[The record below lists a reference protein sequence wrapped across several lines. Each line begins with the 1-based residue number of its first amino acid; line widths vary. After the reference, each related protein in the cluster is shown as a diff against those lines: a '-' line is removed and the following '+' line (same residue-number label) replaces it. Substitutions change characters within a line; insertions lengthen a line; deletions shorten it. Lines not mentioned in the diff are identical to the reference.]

1 MPSIDYDRE
10 LNLSSSSKVTQGIQ
24 CCSNRSTGKQHVIDQ
39 DNYFSGEISG
49 DVRRRFWE
57 YGSKSD
63 VISVERHVER
73 ADRRSFSFDFE
84 KEFTE
89 PLGDQDA
96 TGLQSNQD
104 DVFEATVS
112 LDDFVRHSK
121 NGTAEVVCIQNV
133 RMRHKYGPQGARMSS
148 LSISHFLLLTVRAS
162 QNPFDDDRHEY
173 SRDSP
178 QRASGR
184 AGYSHT
190 LASARSTEASYAKR
204 TVTSA
209 STAQLKAT
217 HTKKIRER

>member
-39 DNYFSGEISG
+39 DDYFSGEISR
-49 DVRRRFWE
+49 DVRRRFRE
-57 YGSKSD
+57 YRSKSD
-63 VISVERHVER
+63 VISIKRHVER
-73 ADRRSFSFDFE
+73 ADWRSVSFNFE
-84 KEFTE
+84 KEFAE
-89 PLGDQDA
+89 SLGDQDA

-104 DVFEATVS
+104 DIFEAAVS

-162 QNPFDDDRHEY
+162 QNPFDDDKDEY

-178 QRASGR
+178 QRASERTDVQPHSGLSERSCGVLSEENGNECKHRR
-184 AGYSHT
+184 AEGNPHK
-190 LASARSTEASYAKR
+190 EDP
-204 TVTSA
+204 
-209 STAQLKAT
+209 
-217 HTKKIRER
+217 